1 MSKYKLDQEVFFN
14 MCGTLGKGTVYTVY
28 TEESKEKT
36 LYRYKIVNV
45 YWWSR
50 GLKDFDRYQR
60 ADVADD
66 LAERYVFS
74 TKEEAEESVAIDEL
88 QNALS
93 SVKIEMIETS
103 TRASVIRADMEK
115 LPELEAR
122 LEKLESRK
130 QELEKELSEQEK
142 KDGKN

>member
-1 MSKYKLDQEVFFN
+1 MAAKYKLGDEVYIN
-14 MCGTLGKGTVYTVY
+14 YCGNLGKGTVYTVY

-36 LYRYKIVNV
+36 LYRYKIVNA

-66 LAERYVFS
+66 LSERYVFS

-88 QNALS
+88 QNELS
-93 SVKIEMIETS
+93 SVKIAMIEAS

-122 LEKLESRK
+122 LEKLENRK
-130 QELEKELSEQEK
+130 QELEKELDHVQAK
-142 KDGKN
+142 I